1 MKINNI
7 KNKVML
13 LLVTLFGTNY
23 MVNAQYGPKTFM
35 QSKSADVR
43 SARDDFNYA
52 KGRKEAFSEAL
63 QDLKG
68 STSYK
73 EYKEAY
79 EDLKKKYET
88 VKQEYET
95 SRMSYDDI
103 KKQYGSLKAGPAEM
117 D

>member
-7 KNKVML
+7 KNKAML

-35 QSKSADVR
+35 ESKGADVR
-43 SARDDFNYA
+43 SARDAYNYQ

-63 QDLKG
+63 QDIKG

-73 EYKEAY
+73 EYKNAY

-95 SRMSYDDI
+95 TRMDYEGL
-103 KKQYGSLKAGPAEM
+103 KGQYNSLKSGPA
-117 D
+117 DID